1 MEGKMANANVYLL
14 VTITAFFWGANF
26 LLGGYVL
33 HDVSAFW
40 AAALRFVLGALLML
54 AIAAGRRENLF
65 EPLRRHA
72 ATYLMLGVVGIV
84 AFNLFFFEALRFTSA
99 NNAAL
104 IMATNPLLTTLL
116 AAAMLGERP
125 GVRHLLA
132 LPVALAGVAVVVTQG
147 NMSSLLALH
156 FSRGDLLMLGADL
169 FWALYNVLCRRYMPQ
184 GSSLVN
190 TAWIMVAGALVLL
203 GVALDSGTQLA
214 SLSTRGAISMA
225 VMTVG
230 GTVLAYLFWSMG
242 IARLGAARAAIFLNL
257 VPVFAMLLGALIATA
272 PTSAQLFGGLL
283 VLGSVTITMLPKRR
297 FAVA

>member
-1 MEGKMANANVYLL
+1 MANANVYLL

-33 HDVSAFW
+33 HDVSVFW

-132 LPVALAGVAVVVTQG
+132 LPIALAGVAVVVTQG
-147 NMSSLLALH
+147 KMSSLLALH

-169 FWALYNVLCRRYMPQ
+169 FWALYNVLCRRYMPP

-190 TAWIMVAGALVLL
+190 TAWIMTAGALVLL

-214 SLSTRGAISMA
+214 SLGSRAAISMA

>member
-1 MEGKMANANVYLL
+1 MANANVYLL

-54 AIAAGRRENLF
+54 AIAVGRRENLF

-132 LPVALAGVAVVVTQG
+132 LPIALAGVAVVVTQG

-214 SLSTRGAISMA
+214 SLGSRAAISMA

>member
-1 MEGKMANANVYLL
+1 MVNANVYLL
-14 VTITAFFWGANF
+14 VAITAFFWGANF